1 MYHICFGSGSW
12 RYRGN
17 DFAYTIDD
25 SFDKV
30 DKFTLYLSNRRG
42 MYVISIILLFCY
54 DMQI

>member
-30 DKFTLYLSNRRG
+30 DKFTLYL
-42 MYVISIILLFCY
+42 
-54 DMQI
+54 